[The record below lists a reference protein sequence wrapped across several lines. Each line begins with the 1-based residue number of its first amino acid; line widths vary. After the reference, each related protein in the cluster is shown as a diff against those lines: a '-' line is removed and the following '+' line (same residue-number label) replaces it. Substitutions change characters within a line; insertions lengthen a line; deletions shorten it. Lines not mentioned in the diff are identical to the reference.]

1 MIGKMKAY
9 DSGEFSMD
17 IGTPESLA
25 EARRKWLEVMHGDTC
40 FKL

>member
-1 MIGKMKAY
+1 MKAY

-25 EARRKWLEVMHGDTC
+25 EARGHWLQRMHGET
-40 FKL
+40 

>member
-1 MIGKMKAY
+1 MAGKMKAY

-25 EARRKWLEVMHGDTC
+25 KARKKWAGMLHDDA
-40 FKL
+40 